1 MFRYRIVSAPASLP
15 LMPTPNNASGST
27 VAPHERQRRK
37 TKVNSSYAAMT
48 AVLRDRAAKGNKFT
62 TQNSVQEVLKPEVS
76 SCPFGYFWVGALRKH
91 AGGMF
96 LASDL
101 GGYAAAASIWNYTAK
116 LEPLR
121 QLTQYSVGGFLNR
134 RFKLSFWSLLGRGV
148 KKTCQWHVFSLRS
161 RRLCRRSV
169 HLCLHSMTRP
179 KVPRARKREIPSRS
193 TE

>member
-1 MFRYRIVSAPASLP
+1 
-15 LMPTPNNASGST
+15 MPTPNNASGST

-101 GGYAAAASIWNYTAK
+101 GGYAAVVSICACTA
-116 LEPLR
+116 
-121 QLTQYSVGGFLNR
+121 
-134 RFKLSFWSLLGRGV
+134 
-148 KKTCQWHVFSLRS
+148 
-161 RRLCRRSV
+161 
-169 HLCLHSMTRP
+169 
-179 KVPRARKREIPSRS
+179 
-193 TE
+193 

>member
-1 MFRYRIVSAPASLP
+1 MAKSGKSRQKRQKEPPVPSLTGALYNTQNCECVPRVCVRFSSLFRYRIVSAPASLP

-37 TKVNSSYAAMT
+37 AKVNSSYAAMT

-101 GGYAAAASIWNYTAK
+101 GGYAAVVSICACTA
-116 LEPLR
+116 
-121 QLTQYSVGGFLNR
+121 
-134 RFKLSFWSLLGRGV
+134 
-148 KKTCQWHVFSLRS
+148 
-161 RRLCRRSV
+161 
-169 HLCLHSMTRP
+169 
-179 KVPRARKREIPSRS
+179 
-193 TE
+193 

>member
-1 MFRYRIVSAPASLP
+1 MQKEIFIKGARENNLKNIDVTIPRDKLVVLTGLSGSGKSRQKRQKEPPVPSLTGALYNTQNCECVPRVCVRFSSLFRYRIVSAPASLP

-101 GGYAAAASIWNYTAK
+101 GGYAAVVSICACTA
-116 LEPLR
+116 
-121 QLTQYSVGGFLNR
+121 
-134 RFKLSFWSLLGRGV
+134 
-148 KKTCQWHVFSLRS
+148 
-161 RRLCRRSV
+161 
-169 HLCLHSMTRP
+169 
-179 KVPRARKREIPSRS
+179 
-193 TE
+193 

>member
-1 MFRYRIVSAPASLP
+1 MS
-15 LMPTPNNASGST
+15 TPNSASVST
-27 VAPHERQRRK
+27 VALHERQRRK
-37 TKVNSSYAAMT
+37 TKVNSSYATMT

-101 GGYAAAASIWNYTAK
+101 GGYAAAAPIWNYTAK
-116 LEPLR
+116 LETLR

-134 RFKLSFWSLLGRGV
+134 RFKQRFWGATRGLPV
-148 KKTCQWHVFSLRS
+148 ADT
-161 RRLCRRSV
+161 
-169 HLCLHSMTRP
+169 
-179 KVPRARKREIPSRS
+179 AR
-193 TE
+193 